1 MTPTG
6 APKNRWIVFS
16 LVAVAVFMSTL
27 DSSIVNMALPAVMSD
42 LEAPLSQIEW
52 VVMSY
57 LLTVSSLLLAF
68 GRLSDIKGR
77 PWVYCRGFFLF
88 SLGSLL
94 CAMASGALQLIFAR
108 IFQGVGAAMLM
119 ACSPALVADVFPI
132 SERGRALG
140 MIGTIVASGLTA
152 GPALGGLI
160 LEYFSWRVI
169 FFINIP
175 IGVMSIIVTLR
186 IFKKKP
192 SDGETPREETT
203 PGETFDWPGAALL
216 AVCFCSF
223 ILALN
228 RGGAWGYAS
237 WPFLACVLTAS
248 VGALWFIRVEK
259 RSPHPVFEPSLVRI
273 RLFILPIAAALIL
286 FAALFTIVFL
296 MPFYLVHPAGY
307 VYNRAGGML
316 MIPFVFFFFM
326 SPISGAL
333 SDRIGSRL
341 LCTLGMAL
349 LAAALFSMAFLTPA
363 ASFWSI
369 AWRLAL
375 AGFGAA
381 IFLPGNSMSAM
392 NAVPPRHRGIASGAV
407 ATARN
412 LGMVM
417 GVGLAGLVFNGAF
430 HYASNGLAFKT
441 YRPDLESAFMTAFKY
456 AMITGGVAA
465 VIGVIIAHA
474 RGPEN
479 NAQNRKIEK

>member
-1 MTPTG
+1 MTQTIS
-6 APKNRWIVFS
+6 PKNRWIVFS

-27 DSSIVNMALPAVMSD
+27 DSSIVNIALPAVMLD
-42 LEAPLSQIEW
+42 LKAPLSHIEW

-94 CAMASGALQLIFAR
+94 CAMASGASWLIFAR
-108 IFQGVGAAMLM
+108 AFQGVGAAMLM

-160 LEYFSWRVI
+160 LDHFSWRVI

-175 IGVMSIIVTLR
+175 IGVASIIVTLR
-186 IFKKKP
+186 IFKGKGARGA
-192 SDGETPREETT
+192 SPRETSTRE
-203 PGETFDWPGAALL
+203 EVFDWPGAALL
-216 AVCFCSF
+216 ALCFCTF

-237 WPFLACVLTAS
+237 WRFYMCVLAAA

-259 RSPHPVFEPSLVRI
+259 RSSCPLFEPSLVRI
-273 RLFILPIAAALIL
+273 RLFILPIIAALVL
-286 FAALFTIVFL
+286 FASLFTIVFL

-307 VYNRAGGML
+307 PYNRAGGMM
-316 MIPFVFFFFM
+316 MIPFIFFFFM
-326 SPISGAL
+326 SPISGSL

-341 LCTLGMAL
+341 LCTLGMAF
-349 LAAALFSMAFLTPA
+349 LAVALFSMAFLSPA
-363 ASFWSI
+363 ASFPSI

-392 NAVPPRHRGIASGAV
+392 NAVPPNHRGIASGAV

-417 GVGLAGLVFNGAF
+417 GVGLAGLVFNGVF
-430 HYASNGLAFKT
+430 QYASNGLAFT
-441 YRPDLESAFMTAFKY
+441 VYRPELESAFMTAFKY
-456 AMITGGVAA
+456 AMITGGAAA
-465 VIGVIIAHA
+465 VLGVIIAYA

-479 NAQNRKIEK
+479 NAINRKTG